1 MALPARWKNPAYK
14 ESKCG
19 NSYHSH
25 DAQENECA
33 IQANFFS
40 PCDCVPPAAGI
51 VYRAR
56 FVVQAAVKPGQ
67 YAMLMQNAIAKT
79 IQKPCEANAGLEIR
93 IYFSVS
99 DFSFWFHTFRGFSS
113 RRSVGQGGSLEPE
126 LKLMGAV
133 NGPLKQ
139 TQTLPAIL
147 PDNRNSLLSGGHR
160 VCRWLITS
168 LDVSTH
174 F

>member
-1 MALPARWKNPAYK
+1 MP
-14 ESKCG
+14 
-19 NSYHSH
+19 
-25 DAQENECA
+25 
-33 IQANFFS
+33 
-40 PCDCVPPAAGI
+40 
-51 VYRAR
+51 
-56 FVVQAAVKPGQ
+56 
-67 YAMLMQNAIAKT
+67 MLMQNAIAKT
-79 IQKPCEANAGLEIR
+79 IQKPREANGGVEGS

-99 DFSFWFHTFRGFSS
+99 DFSFWFHTFRSFSS
-113 RRSVGQGGSLEPE
+113 PRNVGQGGSVEPE

-147 PDNRNSLLSGGHR
+147 PENRNSLLSGGHR

>member
-1 MALPARWKNPAYK
+1 M
-14 ESKCG
+14 
-19 NSYHSH
+19 
-25 DAQENECA
+25 
-33 IQANFFS
+33 
-40 PCDCVPPAAGI
+40 
-51 VYRAR
+51 
-56 FVVQAAVKPGQ
+56 VVWTAPFILACQISAFGST
-67 YAMLMQNAIAKT
+67 LF
-79 IQKPCEANAGLEIR
+79 EA
-93 IYFSVS
+93 
-99 DFSFWFHTFRGFSS
+99 S
-113 RRSVGQGGSLEPE
+113 RRAETSEGGSLESE

-147 PDNRNSLLSGGHR
+147 PENRNSLLSGGHR

>member
-1 MALPARWKNPAYK
+1 MPKRTNAPYKRISSLPAIACLPPLESYIAPASLCRPPCNPV
-14 ESKCG
+14 SM
-19 NSYHSH
+19 
-25 DAQENECA
+25 
-33 IQANFFS
+33 
-40 PCDCVPPAAGI
+40 P
-51 VYRAR
+51 
-56 FVVQAAVKPGQ
+56 
-67 YAMLMQNAIAKT
+67 MLMQNAIAKT

-147 PDNRNSLLSGGHR
+147 PENRNSLLSGGHR